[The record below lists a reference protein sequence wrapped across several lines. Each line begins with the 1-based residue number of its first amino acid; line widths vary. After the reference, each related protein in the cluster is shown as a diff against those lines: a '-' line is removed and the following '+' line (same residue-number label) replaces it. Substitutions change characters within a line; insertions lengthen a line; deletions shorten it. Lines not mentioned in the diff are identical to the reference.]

1 MIERVKRLGDFI
13 VLIFI
18 AVGFAWIFT
27 QGSSVSDWDAEEWVM
42 FGSMV
47 WVFIRFTL
55 ELKEYYTE
63 KLIKEIEERLKSK

>member
-1 MIERVKRLGDFI
+1 MIERIKRLGDFI

-18 AVGFAWIFT
+18 IVGFAWIFT
-27 QGSSVSDWDAEEWVM
+27 QGSSVSDWDAEEWVT

-55 ELKEYYTE
+55 ELREYCMT
-63 KLIKEIEERLKSK
+63 KLIEEIEERLKSK